1 MSGRP
6 DGEFTSAE
14 LGFGQRRDWLRLI
27 RTDSVGP
34 ATFRRLVNRCGSAA
48 AAIEALPRIARQG
61 GAKSAPAIP
70 DPEDIEREIEALD
83 SLGGR
88 FVAVGEPDYPPM
100 LRHIHGPPPMLAI
113 LGAGEVF
120 ARDAVA
126 IVGARNASAPGRT
139 LTGRLAV
146 ELGRAGYAV
155 VSGLAR
161 GIDAAAH
168 AAALET
174 GTIAVLAGGLDRIY
188 PEENLPLAEEILAKG
203 GALVSEMPLGHV
215 PRARDFPRRNRLI
228 SGIARGVVIIEAAKR
243 SGSLITARFALE
255 QNREVFAVPGSPLDP
270 RAEGVNALIREGAA
284 LTREAADVIEQ
295 LSTTRPVSL
304 LEEPGADEP
313 EYGDFAD
320 DTEASEDDRA
330 RLAGLLS
337 VTPVAVDELIAQS
350 GLGPARVQTILLEFE
365 IAGRIERSAGQ
376 LVALRS

>member
-1 MSGRP
+1 MSPRP

-14 LGFGQRRDWLRLI
+14 LGFAQRRDWLRLI

-34 ATFRRLVNRCGSAA
+34 ATFRRLVNRYGSAA

-61 GAKSAPAIP
+61 GATAAPSIP
-70 DPEDIEREIEALD
+70 KIEDAEGEIDALD

-100 LRHIHGPPPMLAI
+100 LRHIHGPPPILAI
-113 LGAGEVF
+113 LGPGDILG
-120 ARDAVA
+120 RDAVA

-139 LTGRLAV
+139 LTGRLAA
-146 ELGRAGYAV
+146 EIGRAGYAV

-188 PEENLPLAEEILAKG
+188 PEENLPLAEQILGKG
-203 GALVSEMPLGHV
+203 GALLSEMPVGHI

-228 SGIARGVVIIEAAKR
+228 SGIARGVIIVEAAKR

-270 RAEGVNALIREGAA
+270 RAEGVNSLIREGAT
-284 LTREAADVIEQ
+284 LTREAADVIAQ
-295 LSTTRPVSL
+295 LSTARPTTL
-304 LEEPGADEP
+304 FEEPGADEP
-313 EYGDFAD
+313 DFADFAD
-320 DTEASEDDRA
+320 DAEASEDDRS
-330 RLAGLLS
+330 RIAGLLS
-337 VTPVAVDELIAQS
+337 VTPVAVDDLIAQS
-350 GLGPARVQTILLEFE
+350 GLGPAQVQTILLELE

-376 LVALRS
+376 LVALRG